1 MSSPA
6 AAKLACA
13 ARMIAIAVP
22 RRFGYSSRPRAGM
35 RGCTLFSAIV
45 GVCVVVFWAQTAAAS
60 SPTSTAAYT
69 PGTDVVT
76 QPAPAPAA
84 SAEPLGPQGD
94 VLAPEQHGTLTVERV
109 AQWRGFLFYPSM
121 PTAGTFRFALG
132 ASYDAVDP
140 AVVYG
145 MTFRFPQ
152 LTLDAIGWLGNG
164 WSLKGHINSM
174 IVLNEFLFGAGYTFG
189 SGPLSLE
196 IDASVGVYVGSVGAV
211 IGGTSGVGGF
221 NALFVAPEY
230 RPELTLG
237 YDFGKLAVSLR
248 GSLLLM
254 GPERARVGDTWGG
267 FDNAHP
273 FAGHSEM
280 LYVEN
285 TTKRSSVWYFGAGAM
300 TTRAYYALW
309 ILFPD
314 SPALYTY
321 PRMVVGYEY

>member
-1 MSSPA
+1 MRGTTLSSALVAATLAFLPTRGAAALSPA
-6 AAKLACA
+6 TTTDHA
-13 ARMIAIAVP
+13 
-22 RRFGYSSRPRAGM
+22 
-35 RGCTLFSAIV
+35 
-45 GVCVVVFWAQTAAAS
+45 
-60 SPTSTAAYT
+60 

-76 QPAPAPAA
+76 QPAPAMPP
-84 SAEPLGPQGD
+84 SAEPPAPSGD
-94 VLAPEQHGTLTVERV
+94 AAAPVQYGALTVEKV
-109 AQWRGFLFYPSM
+109 ASSHGFLFYPST
-121 PTAGTFRFALG
+121 PPAGAFRFAVG

-152 LTLDAIGWLGNG
+152 LTLDAVGWLGNG

-174 IVLNEFLFGAGYTFG
+174 LVMNEFLFGAGYTFG

-196 IDASVGVYVGSVGAV
+196 LDASVGVYVGSVGAV
-211 IGGTSGVGGF
+211 IGGTSGVAGF

-248 GSLLLM
+248 ASLLLL

-285 TTKRSSVWYFGAGAM
+285 TTRGRSVWYFGAGAM

>member
-1 MSSPA
+1 
-6 AAKLACA
+6 
-13 ARMIAIAVP
+13 
-22 RRFGYSSRPRAGM
+22 M
-35 RGCTLFSAIV
+35 RGCTLFSAIL
-45 GVCVVVFWAQTAAAS
+45 GATLVFCATRGAAAY
-60 SPTSTAAYT
+60 SPTTAAAYT
-69 PGTDVVT
+69 PATDVVT
-76 QPAPAPAA
+76 EPQAAPAA
-84 SAEPLGPQGD
+84 AAEPMGLSGD
-94 VLAPEQHGTLTVERV
+94 VRPPEQHGALSVEKV
-109 AQWRGFLFYPSM
+109 ANWRGFLFYPST

-267 FDNAHP
+267 FDNAHL